1 MAKLTLN
8 SQLSSYKRLNCLL
21 SGNQDK
27 LDNVHLVQVSLNL
40 MNENMEQPM
49 LGPIIA
55 QSNLEGS
62 PSQSSSQRQKRHTSE
77 EAQLDRQKLEH

>member
-8 SQLSSYKRLNCLL
+8 SQLSSYKHLNCLL

-27 LDNVHLVQVSLNL
+27 LDDVHLVQVSPNL
-40 MNENMEQPM
+40 TNENMEQPM

-55 QSNLEGS
+55 QSNLECS
-62 PSQSSSQRQKRHTSE
+62 PSKSSSQQRKRCTSE
-77 EAQLDRQKLEH
+77 EAQLYQQKLEH